1 MMVDSIGDIGSSM
14 VAETV
19 RMATDGCT
27 GLLVYHCFMWF
38 VVCGGSVIVA
48 QYARRR

>member
-1 MMVDSIGDIGSSM
+1 MG
-14 VAETV
+14 ETGRSTMDRVV
-19 RMATDGCT
+19 RMAIEGLI
-27 GLLVYHCFMWF
+27 GLLTCHCFMWF

>member
-1 MMVDSIGDIGSSM
+1 MMVVIMGEIGRSM
-14 VAETV
+14 VDRTI
-19 RMATDGCT
+19 RMAIVVLV
-27 GLLVYHCFMWF
+27 GLLMCHRFMWF

>member
-1 MMVDSIGDIGSSM
+1 MGRRMMDI
-14 VAETV
+14 VT
-19 RMATDGCT
+19 RMATKVLV

-48 QYARRR
+48 QYASRR